1 MLWKKNYD
9 KSRKEHTKKIKRKK
23 IIYKRNM
30 DWQQKKNAIGKTGIF
45 FFGICCKI
53 YSASYSSSLHT
64 HCVFP
69 RVCEAFFCVYKSIC
83 FQNTPIF
90 HKLIFSFSSKSFLI
104 VFPNRITI
112 FVVVI
117 AVTVCLYSE
126 SVCAFYTG
134 VAVCVFVLGFA
145 LLFGKFFSSFGLV
158 SWKFFF
164 FGDGNFFKQF

>member
-1 MLWKKNYD
+1 
-9 KSRKEHTKKIKRKK
+9 
-23 IIYKRNM
+23 M

-90 HKLIFSFSSKSFLI
+90 HKLIFSLFIQIFFNSFSKQDYNFCCCCYCYCVL
-104 VFPNRITI
+104 VQCKC
-112 FVVVI
+112 
-117 AVTVCLYSE
+117 VCILHWSCCLCICIG
-126 SVCAFYTG
+126 VCFIIREI
-134 VAVCVFVLGFA
+134 
-145 LLFGKFFSSFGLV
+145 
-158 SWKFFF
+158 FFF
-164 FGDGNFFKQF
+164 FWTCFMEIFLLWGRQFF